1 MSCRPQ
7 VRTELSL
14 EHYHHHQFDSASKM
28 SQQELD
34 ESHGAA
40 PEIALLVA
48 QSLTAVGKHEDS
60 LRCFAII

>member
-1 MSCRPQ
+1 
-7 VRTELSL
+7 
-14 EHYHHHQFDSASKM
+14 M

>member
-1 MSCRPQ
+1 
-7 VRTELSL
+7 
-14 EHYHHHQFDSASKM
+14 M
-28 SQQELD
+28 SQQALD

-60 LRCFAII
+60 FRCFAII

>member
-1 MSCRPQ
+1 
-7 VRTELSL
+7 
-14 EHYHHHQFDSASKM
+14 M

-48 QSLTAVGKHEDS
+48 QSLTAVGKYEDS
-60 LRCFAII
+60 AQVLPDYLKNHLKDPGAVTAGSFDG